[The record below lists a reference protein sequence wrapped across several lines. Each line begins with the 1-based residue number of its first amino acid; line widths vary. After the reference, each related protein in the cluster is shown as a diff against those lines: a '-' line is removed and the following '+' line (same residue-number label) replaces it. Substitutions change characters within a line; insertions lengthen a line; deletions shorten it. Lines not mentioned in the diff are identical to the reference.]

1 VKLPAK
7 LITVFLGGAAL
18 LGLLFLFWRKPPEP
32 VGVKEPLVKEVPAET
47 IPAPASSLP
56 QPVSAADPAEQ
67 KVEMLESILS
77 TKNDND
83 PRLDSEFK
91 DLDAATKAKMRAF
104 YAKLPPE
111 SLNQKGTVVFLI
123 GRSLDSPE
131 DAEFLLSVLQEPPCL
146 TLLHCASRVPDQS
159 EEDVGNEVSLAYP
172 QIVALRY
179 SGKAFALLPPERRTA
194 FLTQLRKS
202 GDANNAA
209 LSRAAREALKALN
222 RR

>member
-1 VKLPAK
+1 VKLPTK
-7 LITVFLGGAAL
+7 LAAVFLGGAAL
-18 LGLLFLFWRKPPEP
+18 LGLLFLFWREPPEAIRFRQAP
-32 VGVKEPLVKEVPAET
+32 VAEAPAET
-47 IPAPASSLP
+47 APPSASPSP
-56 QPVSAADPAEQ
+56 TAAKGADLAER
-67 KVEMLESILS
+67 KVELLASIFS

-83 PRLDSEFK
+83 SRLDSEFK
-91 DLDAATKAKMRAF
+91 DLDAATKARMRAY
-104 YAKLPPE
+104 YAKLAPE

-179 SGKAFALLPPERRTA
+179 SGKAFALLPPERRAA
-194 FLTQLRKS
+194 FLAQLRKS
-202 GDANNAA
+202 GNANNAA
-209 LSRAAREALKALN
+209 LSRAAREALNALKGH
-222 RR
+222 